1 MVGLARRKIGSSGRN
16 DVELG
21 EPSADLKTPNA
32 SDQTYEEQDNNR
44 CSIISIIIALAL
56 VILLLVDGYWFATPE
71 ATKVEHIR
79 ILNKQLVE
87 YSDSYHEAKEA
98 LYKQIGYYTSQI
110 EEEKEAIEEEKEAIE
125 EEKEAIEE
133 EKEAIEEEKEAK
145 EDDGLVKLKAE
156 NEHLKKEKDAALNKM
171 EEELKALKEQ
181 LSRMTFDKSSFCADC
196 KMEKMGA
203 TCGGRK
209 DYLMRVHGTSED
221 KAMQAV
227 MSFDFSCVSK

>member
-1 MVGLARRKIGSSGRN
+1 MVGLARRKISSSGKN
-16 DVELG
+16 YVELG
-21 EPSADLKTPNA
+21 EPSAPAVDVENSGA
-32 SDQTYEEQDNNR
+32 SDQTNEEQKDNSR
-44 CSIISIIIALAL
+44 SITGCILTVLIVL
-56 VILLLVDGYWFATPE
+56 LLLVDGYWFATPE

-87 YSDSYHEAKEA
+87 YSDSFDEVKEA

-110 EEEKEAIEEEKEAIE
+110 EEEKEAIEEEKEA
-125 EEKEAIEE
+125 
-133 EKEAIEEEKEAK
+133 K

-156 NEHLKKEKDAALNKM
+156 NEQLRKEKDAALNKM

-209 DYLMRVHGTSED
+209 DYLMRVHGDSED

-227 MSFDFSCVSK
+227 MSFDFSCVSKQK